1 MSNPHNKDNL
11 FLQEKNSINID
22 SIIFNDRTKNLYD
35 CFSKNNNGA
44 IFPRDFNSNRKN
56 QQNACIPINICNGN
70 NQINLQNNKLN
81 HIPNSRYISNN
92 ENSFIMKNVSQQNMK
107 YYMTNQR
114 YENPQKNNY
123 NQNNGGSIGNQ
134 CKRTDEDF
142 LKNQSRRLKSKEGNS
157 DNLDGSTDKMLY
169 ENYPKY
175 GKGEDKESSENFTE
189 IMANKYIFNK
199 NKATNKNINKN
210 YDTLDGLT
218 DSKLD
223 KEYFID
229 GNNQSEKFDDFTG
242 NALNDYL
249 GPNINNI
256 NGNTPNNN
264 YYNKLAYTCKNQKN
278 NYNNVSN
285 GNSNQLY
292 NNINL
297 NGNINNNINYYSRNN
312 RNSSLNGINGV
323 KTEENYKKDDVYKQR
338 NRSSGRNPINESFAR
353 TFFMNG
359 NNKILNS
366 QLSGDQI
373 IFKNFLNRNNI

>member
-1 MSNPHNKDNL
+1 MVK
-11 FLQEKNSINID
+11 
-22 SIIFNDRTKNLYD
+22 
-35 CFSKNNNGA
+35 
-44 IFPRDFNSNRKN
+44 
-56 QQNACIPINICNGN
+56 
-70 NQINLQNNKLN
+70 
-81 HIPNSRYISNN
+81 
-92 ENSFIMKNVSQQNMK
+92 
-107 YYMTNQR
+107 
-114 YENPQKNNY
+114 
-123 NQNNGGSIGNQ
+123 
-134 CKRTDEDF
+134 
-142 LKNQSRRLKSKEGNS
+142 
-157 DNLDGSTDKMLY
+157 
-169 ENYPKY
+169 
-175 GKGEDKESSENFTE
+175 
-189 IMANKYIFNK
+189 
-199 NKATNKNINKN
+199 
-210 YDTLDGLT
+210 T

-285 GNSNQLY
+285 GNSNQLF

-359 NNKILNS
+359 NNKILNY